1 MTGTITDTGTNNYL
15 HYFMAGSGAINFKW
29 YMRDFQMEINDH
41 STPYTP
47 TSRESMLYNETGLIQ
62 PNYKAN
68 LKLARD
74 AGSGTYSLKCAGS
87 TAINTPVTGDISQGA
102 TAAFWI
108 KTPTYPS
115 GNEIVFADYNSRLAF
130 GFYSGTKAIISC
142 GGQSSAVVSNLNT
155 S

>member
-1 MTGTITDTGTNNYL
+1 
-15 HYFMAGSGAINFKW
+15 
-29 YMRDFQMEINDH
+29 MRDFQMEIKDH

-108 KTPTYPS
+108 KMSTYPS
-115 GNEIVFADYNSRLAF
+115 SNAIVFTDYTSRLAF
-130 GFYSGTKAIISC
+130 GFYNSSQAIISC
-142 GGQSSAVVSNLNT
+142 GGQSSAVDSNLKT